1 VRELLKHLG
10 ASTTTSRVRDEA
22 TSEGVR
28 ALVLDPCPLRI
39 TLIGRKDVQRRLTE
53 MAAEQGLE
61 IVEERQR

>member
-1 VRELLKHLG
+1 LIELLG
-10 ASTTTSRVRDEA
+10 DARND
-22 TSEGVR
+22 
-28 ALVLDPCPLRI
+28 ALEQLLSAAKQRFGSNRI